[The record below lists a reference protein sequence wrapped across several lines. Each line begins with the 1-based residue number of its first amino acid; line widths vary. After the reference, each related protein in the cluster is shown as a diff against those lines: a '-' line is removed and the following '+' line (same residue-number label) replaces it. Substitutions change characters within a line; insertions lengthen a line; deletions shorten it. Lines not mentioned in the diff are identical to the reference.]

1 MTVSRPVGGV
11 LSTGP
16 LRGSGW
22 VTIHLCGQPGRI
34 HGRTT
39 LSLFGLAPDG
49 VCQADRVT
57 PAAGALLPH
66 RFTLTCA
73 RRSEE
78 FRAIGGLFSVAL
90 SCGSPRLA
98 ASQHPVLW
106 SPDLPQHGRPGG
118 VRPRSPGQLTV
129 GYQSGGR
136 FPLRHPALRTSNA
149 RDMDTLLDTPVQ
161 PCLAPS
167 SVTPAASLSVT
178 RSETL
183 TAMDVEALEGVD
195 TSGQWYLRSACRGL
209 EASIFYPDP
218 DVTEDVARALAV
230 CAACEVREVCLAHAL
245 GRREPTGI
253 WGGTT
258 ERERRRVLRR
268 RRSA

>member
-1 MTVSRPVGGV
+1 
-11 LSTGP
+11 
-16 LRGSGW
+16 
-22 VTIHLCGQPGRI
+22 
-34 HGRTT
+34 
-39 LSLFGLAPDG
+39 
-49 VCQADRVT
+49 
-57 PAAGALLPH
+57 
-66 RFTLTCA
+66 
-73 RRSEE
+73 
-78 FRAIGGLFSVAL
+78 
-90 SCGSPRLA
+90 
-98 ASQHPVLW
+98 
-106 SPDLPQHGRPGG
+106 
-118 VRPRSPGQLTV
+118 
-129 GYQSGGR
+129 
-136 FPLRHPALRTSNA
+136 
-149 RDMDTLLDTPVQ
+149 MDTLLDTPVQ
-161 PCLAPS
+161 LGLAPS
-167 SVTPAASLSVT
+167 SVTPSVT